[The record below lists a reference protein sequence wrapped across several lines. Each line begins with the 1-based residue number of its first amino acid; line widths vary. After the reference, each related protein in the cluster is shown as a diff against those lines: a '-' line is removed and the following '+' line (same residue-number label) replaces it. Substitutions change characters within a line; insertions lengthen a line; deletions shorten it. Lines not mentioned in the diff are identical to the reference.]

1 MNKVVL
7 IGRLTKDP
15 ELKFTPGTGNAVATF
30 TLAVDRRFQKD
41 KEKEA
46 DFVPIVVWG
55 KQAESTANYMSKGKL
70 MGVSGRIQVRNYD
83 AKDGTKRYVTE
94 VVADEVQFL
103 EWGSGTKTESRSNES
118 DYESFGKTQQS
129 RGNNSS
135 GGYGE
140 DITPIDDDGEIP
152 F

>member
-15 ELKFTPGTGNAVATF
+15 ELKFTPGTGTAVATF
-30 TLAVDRRFQKD
+30 TLAVDRRFSKD
-41 KEKEA
+41 NQKEA
-46 DFVPIVVWG
+46 DFIPIVVWG

-70 MGVSGRIQVRNYD
+70 MGISGRIQTRSYD
-83 AKDGTKRYVTE
+83 GKDGVKRYVTE

-103 EWGSGTKTESRSNES
+103 EWGNGNKSDSRSNGS
-118 DYESFGKTQQS
+118 DYENYGKIQS
-129 RGNNSS
+129 SHR
-135 GGYGE
+135 GYGE
-140 DITPIDDDGEIP
+140 DITPMEEDGEIP